1 MKYYPPYSITNTMLD
16 YIGSIMEKIGQIKN
30 YNNLNK
36 MPVLRKNMRINSI
49 HSTLAIEANSLSL
62 KEVKDVI
69 NGTLVIGPEREIREV
84 KNAYKAY
91 ELIGKVSPYE
101 VNDLLKVYEILTDML
116 IDESGVFR
124 SGNEG
129 VFDEAGNCI
138 FIAPSP
144 NLVPDLVNN
153 LFEFIR
159 TKKDTI
165 HPLILSSIFHYELV
179 FIHPFSD
186 GNGRMARLWQNIIL
200 ADWKEIFAYVPIESL
215 IKNYQDDYYKTIND
229 CNNAGNCTKF
239 IEFMLK
245 MIDETFTDLINKI
258 DKEITHQ
265 NEYVNKLLAIM
276 DCNVPMSTKEMLEK
290 LNLKSKQ
297 SFREVYLNPAI
308 DMGVIKMTDP
318 DNPTSK
324 NQKYYKED

>member
-276 DCNVPMSTKEMLEK
+276 DYNVPMSTKEMLEK